1 MPEPVL
7 SSSDAELRQHVQ
19 RTLSANYEV
28 DREIGRG
35 GMGIVYLA
43 RDTRLKRPVAVKL
56 LPPELAFRP
65 EIRTRFLREAETA
78 AQLSHPNI
86 VPIYSVDERDGLV
99 YFVMGYVDG
108 GNLAARLSETGAM
121 PADRVRQVLCEV
133 ADALAYAHDR
143 GVVHRDI
150 KPDNILLSLD
160 DERAVVTDFGIAR
173 AISEGADSRL
183 TATGI
188 AIGTP
193 TYMSPEQA
201 AGEREIDGRSDLY
214 SLGIVGY
221 QMLAGEPPFSANSTP
236 ALLVKHLSEQPR
248 PIGERRPD
256 VPPELARAVMLL
268 LEKDPANRFPSAESL
283 GTALETRTIPEG
295 MGAIAPAPAGGGAA
309 RNAPAPLAAMGS
321 SLATPEPDAPTLE
334 EIRRWEAP
342 NVREFRRKLAPFL
355 FVNAVIIIF
364 AIFGGADFLFV
375 TAIWSIMMAFQ
386 YAKLWADGYDWR
398 DVFKQPHDRMMFDV
412 AAETI
417 DDARALFDAR
427 KREEL
432 RERNRTRAARLT
444 AVNMARVAGGDPAS
458 GSGGDGVAGMSGMQD
473 AMPELASEEQATLRR
488 AQADHDEIQRILGA
502 LSRSDRRQLPDV
514 AATARQLLGTVRS
527 LALSVSELRRGA
539 APGAGEVV
547 EREIQQLEAQANPL
561 DRTASNERVHRL
573 AYLKRQ
579 RRALMDAERRMERDT
594 VRLESCMLA
603 LQNMRLDLGRLKAGN
618 QTPGQVTLLAER
630 ALSLAH
636 DVDGIVMAEDEV
648 RGAGS
653 TTSSGSVR

>member
-1 MPEPVL
+1 VPEPVL

-417 DDARALFDAR
+417 DDARALFDAG

-444 AVNMARVAGGDPAS
+444 AANVARVAGGDPAS
-458 GSGGDGVAGMSGMQD
+458 GSGGGAAAATGGVEGSMS
-473 AMPELASEEQATLRR
+473 ELASEEQVTLRR
-488 AQADHDEIQRILGA
+488 AQADHDEIQRIVGA

-514 AATARQLLGTVRS
+514 ADTARQLLGTVRS
-527 LALSVSELRRGA
+527 LALSVSELRRSA
-539 APGAGEVV
+539 TPGAGEVV

-630 ALSLAH
+630 ALSLAQ

-653 TTSSGSVR
+653 ATSSGSVR